1 MKTIE
6 MMIDNII
13 VVIHYNDLPKKEDIE
28 EACIQFIK
36 AVDK

>member
-6 MMIDNII
+6 MMIDNIF
-13 VVIHYNDLPKKEDIE
+13 VVVHYNDLPKKEDIE

>member
-6 MMIDNII
+6 MMIDNIF
-13 VVIHYNDLPKKEDIE
+13 VVVHYNDLNKKEDIE